1 MHVANAL
8 DTKIISLFAK
18 LNPEMQLTVSCKSF
32 PLFDPINVNNISVE
46 DVVQKYTAATNSDH
60 NHLLS

>member
-1 MHVANAL
+1 MQVANAL

-18 LNPEMQLTVSCKSF
+18 LNPEMQLTECCKSF

-46 DVVQKYTAATNSDH
+46 DVVQKYTEATNSDY